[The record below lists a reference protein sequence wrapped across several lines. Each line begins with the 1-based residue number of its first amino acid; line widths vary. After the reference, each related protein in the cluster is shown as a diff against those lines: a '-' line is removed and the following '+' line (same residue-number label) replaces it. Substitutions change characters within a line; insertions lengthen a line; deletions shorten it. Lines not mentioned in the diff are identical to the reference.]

1 MISRAHP
8 GPSGVSTLE
17 EAVVGPVRA
26 RFRPG
31 QPGTAAHR
39 GHQELG
45 LTSALGAVAGLGVPA
60 ALALYCSRAVNPAA
74 SSPIRRLAS
83 RTPLVGPAAGRRVGD
98 LAALDATVPN
108 RCYHSEALWSV
119 SRLFGDPPSHSL
131 PTPMNHHRA
140 REPAVSGMRSE
151 ITTVGQLVSL
161 PSTR

>member
-1 MISRAHP
+1 MSGRFARASGPDSRA
-8 GPSGVSTLE
+8 
-17 EAVVGPVRA
+17 
-26 RFRPG
+26 RPR
-31 QPGTAAHR
+31 TADIR
-39 GHQELG
+39 ILG

-131 PTPMNHHRA
+131 PTPMNTT
-140 REPAVSGMRSE
+140 EQPAVSGMRSE

>member
-1 MISRAHP
+1 M
-8 GPSGVSTLE
+8 
-17 EAVVGPVRA
+17 AVVLEPDTRA
-26 RFRPG
+26 AGLDR
-31 QPGTAAHR
+31 HR
-39 GHQELG
+39 DRRLR
-45 LTSALGAVAGLGVPA
+45 AVAGIGQQVQQ
-60 ALALYCSRAVNPAA
+60 AVNPAA